1 MGFFKA
7 YDMRGTFGA
16 DFDLDTV
23 YRVGR
28 ELPGV
33 IGAKRFLIGRDC
45 RQTSPAIAATLTR
58 GLADA
63 GAEVTD
69 LGLATTPMVYFFTA
83 EDDFDASV
91 MITASH
97 NPPTDNGLKVSKRG
111 ALPIGYDSGLA
122 EVERR
127 VMGGGGNGGR
137 SESCGN
143 GGIEGEAPLRA
154 SIPRLSPLPPLSHFL
169 PLSPSAPHL
178 TRYLAWLRAHALPI
192 DNLKV
197 AVDCSDGMASILAH
211 ELFPGAVFI
220 NDTPDGAF
228 PHHAPNPLLAASR
241 EQLAAVVREQG
252 LDCGVIFDGDAD
264 RCMFVDEK
272 GAFIQ
277 PDYLIPVLASTYSEP
292 NASVI
297 HDVRTSRAAIEAI
310 RAQGATPVIGK
321 VGHAYAKVLLRE
333 VKAVCGGELAGHY
346 YFRDFHGCDSGELA
360 ALRILGAFA
369 SAKARGLTVSAFMAP
384 LLGKYANSGEVN
396 FKVEDKP
403 AAIARV
409 LAAARE
415 LAPETGRTT
424 IDGYRLEYDAG
435 WVCVRQSNTE
445 PYLRLIVECDT
456 RARLD
461 DWLARLTA
469 AIEGKE

>member
-7 YDMRGTFGA
+7 YDMRGTFGV

-33 IGAKRFLIGRDC
+33 IDAKRFLVGRDC
-45 RQTSPAIAATLTR
+45 RQTSPQVASVLMA
-58 GLADA
+58 GLAEG
-63 GAEVTD
+63 GAEVSD

-111 ALPIGYDSGLA
+111 ALPVGYDSGLA

-127 VMGGGGNGGR
+127 VAEGGGAIGMSLKFR
-137 SESCGN
+137 TCEKTTS
-143 GGIEGEAPLRA
+143 ATDPA
-154 SIPRLSPLPPLSHFL
+154 RL
-169 PLSPSAPHL
+169 A
-178 TRYLAWLRAHALPI
+178 RYVAWLRAHALPI
-192 DNLKV
+192 GDLRF

-220 NDTPDGAF
+220 NDTPNGAF
-228 PHHAPNPLLAASR
+228 PHHSPNPLLAASR
-241 EQLAAVVREQG
+241 EQLAAVVREKG

-264 RCMFVDEK
+264 RCMFVDET

-277 PDYLIPVLASTYSEP
+277 PDYLIPVLASTYHEP
-292 NASVI
+292 GATVI

-369 SAKARGLTVSAFMAP
+369 EAKAQGQTVSAFMAP

-409 LAAARE
+409 LETAKG

-435 WVCVRQSNTE
+435 WVSVRQSNTE

-456 RARLD
+456 RTRLG
-461 DWLARLTA
+461 DWLGRLTT
-469 AIEGKE
+469 AIEGKN

>member
-7 YDMRGTFGA
+7 YDMRGTFGV

-33 IGAKRFLIGRDC
+33 IGAKRFLVGRDC
-45 RQTSPAIAATLTR
+45 RQTSPQVAAVLMA
-58 GLADA
+58 GLAEG
-63 GAEVTD
+63 GAEVSD

-111 ALPIGYDSGLA
+111 ALPVGYDSGLA

-127 VMGGGGNGGR
+127 VAEGGGAIGMSLKFR
-137 SESCGN
+137 TCEKATSVTDP
-143 GGIEGEAPLRA
+143 A
-154 SIPRLSPLPPLSHFL
+154 RL
-169 PLSPSAPHL
+169 A
-178 TRYLAWLRAHALPI
+178 RYVAWLRAHALPTG
-192 DNLKV
+192 DLKF
-197 AVDCSDGMASILAH
+197 AVDCSDGMAAILAH

-220 NDTPDGAF
+220 NGTPNGAF
-228 PHHAPNPLLAASR
+228 PHHSPNPLLAASR
-241 EQLAAVVREQG
+241 EQLAAAVREKG

-264 RCMFVDEK
+264 RCMFVDET

-277 PDYLIPVLASTYSEP
+277 PDYLIPVLASTYHEP
-292 NASVI
+292 GATVI

-310 RAQGATPVIGK
+310 RAQGASPVIGK

-369 SAKARGLTVSAFMAP
+369 EAKAQGQTVSAFMAP

-409 LAAARE
+409 LETAKG

-435 WVCVRQSNTE
+435 WISVRQSNTE

-469 AIEGKE
+469 AIENKK

>member
-1 MGFFKA
+1 MSFFKA

-111 ALPIGYDSGLA
+111 ALPVGYDSGLA

-127 VMGGGGNGGR
+127 VDA
-137 SESCGN
+137 S
-143 GGIEGEAPLRA
+143 RA
-154 SIPRLSPLPPLSHFL
+154 AVPVVPEVPVVPVV
-169 PLSPSAPHL
+169 PETSPSSMRLA
-178 TRYLAWLRAHALPI
+178 RYVAWQRAHALPI
-192 DNLKV
+192 DNLKF

-220 NDTPDGAF
+220 NDVPDGSF

-241 EQLAAVVREQG
+241 EQLAAVVREQE

-346 YFRDFHGCDSGELA
+346 YFRDFYGCDSGELA

-403 AAIARV
+403 AVIARV
-409 LAAARE
+409 LAAARG
-415 LAPETGRTT
+415 LAPEIGRTT
-424 IDGYRLEYDAG
+424 IDGYRLEYEAG

-461 DWLARLTA
+461 DWLTRLTE

>member
-7 YDMRGTFGA
+7 YDMRGTFGG

-33 IGAKRFLIGRDC
+33 IGAKKFLIGRDC
-45 RQTSPAIAATLTR
+45 RTTSPAIAATLKK
-58 GLADA
+58 GLAEA
-63 GAEVTD
+63 GADVTD

-111 ALPIGYDSGLA
+111 ALPVGYESGLA

-127 VMGGGGNGGR
+127 VKA
-137 SESCGN
+137 SC
-143 GGIEGEAPLRA
+143 AAVSDVSVMPDV
-154 SIPRLSPLPPLSHFL
+154 PVMP
-169 PLSPSAPHL
+169 SPSSRLA
-178 TRYLAWLRAHALPI
+178 RYVAWLRAHALPI
-192 DNLKV
+192 DNLRF

-220 NDTPDGAF
+220 NDVPDGSF

-277 PDYLIPVLASTYSEP
+277 PDYLIPVLSSTYSEP
-292 NASVI
+292 NATVI

-369 SAKARGLTVSAFMAP
+369 SAKARGQTVSAFMAP
-384 LLGKYANSGEVN
+384 LLDKYANSGEVN

-409 LAAARE
+409 LEAARG

-456 RARLD
+456 HARLD

-469 AIEGKE
+469 AIEGKV

>member
-1 MGFFKA
+1 MSFFKA

-23 YRVGR
+23 FRVGR

-45 RQTSPAIAATLTR
+45 RSTSPDIAATLKR
-58 GLADA
+58 GLAEA
-63 GAEVTD
+63 GADVTD

-111 ALPIGYDSGLA
+111 ALPVGYESGLA

-127 VMGGGGNGGR
+127 IAGGDGTTGTSGATGTA
-137 SESCGN
+137 GTA
-143 GGIEGEAPLRA
+143 EGATDSA
-154 SIPRLSPLPPLSHFL
+154 RL
-169 PLSPSAPHL
+169 A
-178 TRYLAWLRAHALPI
+178 RYVAWLRAHALPI
-192 DNLKV
+192 GNLRF

-220 NDTPDGAF
+220 NDVPDGSF

-277 PDYLIPVLASTYSEP
+277 PDYLIPVLSSTYSEP
-292 NASVI
+292 NATVI

-369 SAKARGLTVSAFMAP
+369 SAKTRGQTVSAFMAP
-384 LLGKYANSGEVN
+384 LLDKYANSGEVN

-409 LAAARE
+409 LEAARG

-469 AIEGKE
+469 AIERED

>member
-7 YDMRGTFGA
+7 YDMRGTFGV

-33 IGAKRFLIGRDC
+33 IGAKKFLIGRDC
-45 RQTSPAIAATLTR
+45 RSTSSAIAATLKK
-58 GLADA
+58 GLAEA
-63 GAEVTD
+63 GADVTD

-111 ALPIGYDSGLA
+111 ALPVGYESGLA

-127 VMGGGGNGGR
+127 VK
-137 SESCGN
+137 
-143 GGIEGEAPLRA
+143 A
-154 SIPRLSPLPPLSHFL
+154 SSAAVSDVPVVPDVPATPP
-169 PLSPSAPHL
+169 PSARL
-178 TRYLAWLRAHALPI
+178 ARYVAWLRAHALPI
-192 DNLKV
+192 GNLRF

-220 NDTPDGAF
+220 NDVPDGAF

-277 PDYLIPVLASTYSEP
+277 PDYLIPVLSSTYSEP
-292 NASVI
+292 NATVI

-369 SAKARGLTVSAFMAP
+369 SAKARGQTVSAFMAP
-384 LLGKYANSGEVN
+384 LLDKYANSGEVN

-409 LAAARE
+409 LEAARG

-469 AIEGKE
+469 AIERED

>member
-7 YDMRGTFGA
+7 YDMRGTFGV

-23 YRVGR
+23 FRVGR

-33 IGAKRFLIGRDC
+33 IGAKRFLVGRDC
-45 RQTSPAIAATLTR
+45 RQTSPQVASALMA
-58 GLADA
+58 GLADG

-111 ALPIGYDSGLA
+111 ALPVGYESGLA

-127 VMGGGGNGGR
+127 VNASR
-137 SESCGN
+137 TAVPEIPDIPEN
-143 GGIEGEAPLRA
+143 PEIPETAPPTA
-154 SIPRLSPLPPLSHFL
+154 RL
-169 PLSPSAPHL
+169 A
-178 TRYLAWLRAHALPI
+178 RYVAWLRAHALPI
-192 DNLKV
+192 CDLKF

-211 ELFPGAVFI
+211 ELFPDAVFI
-220 NDTPDGAF
+220 NDVPDGTF
-228 PHHAPNPLLAASR
+228 PHHSPNPLLAASR

-277 PDYLIPVLASTYSEP
+277 PDYLIPVLSSTYAEP
-292 NASVI
+292 GAKVI

-369 SAKARGLTVSAFMAP
+369 SVKARGLTVSAFMAP
-384 LLGKYANSGEVN
+384 LLNKYANSGEVN

-403 AAIARV
+403 AAIERV
-409 LAAARE
+409 LSVAKE

-435 WVCVRQSNTE
+435 WVSVRQSNTE

-456 RARLD
+456 RERLA
-461 DWLARLTA
+461 DWLARLTC
-469 AIEGKE
+469 AIENVNG

>member
-1 MGFFKA
+1 
-7 YDMRGTFGA
+7 
-16 DFDLDTV
+16 
-23 YRVGR
+23 
-28 ELPGV
+28 
-33 IGAKRFLIGRDC
+33 
-45 RQTSPAIAATLTR
+45 
-58 GLADA
+58 
-63 GAEVTD
+63 
-69 LGLATTPMVYFFTA
+69 
-83 EDDFDASV
+83 
-91 MITASH
+91 
-97 NPPTDNGLKVSKRG
+97 
-111 ALPIGYDSGLA
+111 
-122 EVERR
+122 
-127 VMGGGGNGGR
+127 
-137 SESCGN
+137 
-143 GGIEGEAPLRA
+143 
-154 SIPRLSPLPPLSHFL
+154 
-169 PLSPSAPHL
+169 
-178 TRYLAWLRAHALPI
+178 
-192 DNLKV
+192 
-197 AVDCSDGMASILAH
+197 
-211 ELFPGAVFI
+211 
-220 NDTPDGAF
+220 
-228 PHHAPNPLLAASR
+228 
-241 EQLAAVVREQG
+241 
-252 LDCGVIFDGDAD
+252 
-264 RCMFVDEK
+264 MFVDET

-277 PDYLIPVLASTYSEP
+277 PDYLIPVLASTYHEP
-292 NASVI
+292 GATVI

-369 SAKARGLTVSAFMAP
+369 DAKARGQTVSAFMAP
-384 LLGKYANSGEVN
+384 LLDKYANSGEVN

-409 LAAARE
+409 LEAAKG

-469 AIEGKE
+469 AIERKD

>member
-7 YDMRGTFGA
+7 YDMRGTFGG

-33 IGAKRFLIGRDC
+33 IGAKKFLIGRDC
-45 RQTSPAIAATLTR
+45 RTTSPAIAATLKK
-58 GLADA
+58 GLAEA
-63 GAEVTD
+63 GADVTD

-111 ALPIGYDSGLA
+111 ALPVGYESGLA

-127 VMGGGGNGGR
+127 VKA
-137 SESCGN
+137 SC
-143 GGIEGEAPLRA
+143 AAVSDVSVMPDV
-154 SIPRLSPLPPLSHFL
+154 PVMP
-169 PLSPSAPHL
+169 SPSSRLA
-178 TRYLAWLRAHALPI
+178 RYVAWLRAHALPI
-192 DNLKV
+192 DNLRF

-220 NDTPDGAF
+220 NDVPDGAF

-277 PDYLIPVLASTYSEP
+277 PDYLIPVLSSTYHEP
-292 NASVI
+292 NATVI

-310 RAQGATPVIGK
+310 RAQGAMPVIGK

-369 SAKARGLTVSAFMAP
+369 SAKARGQTVSAFMAP
-384 LLGKYANSGEVN
+384 LLDKYANSGEVN

-409 LAAARE
+409 LEAARG

-456 RARLD
+456 HARLD

-469 AIEGKE
+469 AIEGKV

>member
-7 YDMRGTFGA
+7 YDMRGTFGV

-33 IGAKRFLIGRDC
+33 IGAKRFLVGRDC
-45 RQTSPAIAATLTR
+45 RQTSPQVAAALMA
-58 GLADA
+58 GLAEG
-63 GAEVTD
+63 GAEVSD

-111 ALPIGYDSGLA
+111 ALPVGYESGLA

-127 VMGGGGNGGR
+127 VNA
-137 SESCGN
+137 S
-143 GGIEGEAPLRA
+143 RA
-154 SIPRLSPLPPLSHFL
+154 EIPENPENPEIPDI
-169 PLSPSAPHL
+169 PEKSPSTARL
-178 TRYLAWLRAHALPI
+178 ARYVAWLRAHALPTG
-192 DNLKV
+192 NLKF

-211 ELFPGAVFI
+211 ELFPGSVFI
-220 NDTPDGAF
+220 NDTPNGAF
-228 PHHAPNPLLAASR
+228 PHHSPNPLLAASR
-241 EQLAAVVREQG
+241 EQLAAVVREKG

-264 RCMFVDEK
+264 RCMFVDET

-277 PDYLIPVLASTYSEP
+277 PDYLIPVLASTYHEP
-292 NASVI
+292 GATVI

-369 SAKARGLTVSAFMAP
+369 EAKARGLTVSAFMAP

-409 LAAARE
+409 LEAAKG

-435 WVCVRQSNTE
+435 WVSVRQSNTE

-461 DWLARLTA
+461 DWLGRLTS
-469 AIEGKE
+469 AIEGA